1 MDSEIATDLRSQ
13 DRRFSLA
20 KGSSVQ
26 SAAAAIGVAVVY
38 LAGMKVGS
46 ALTSPGQPISTLW
59 PPNALLMAALLVA
72 PRRLWPLFLAIVLP
86 AHILFQLQAGVPLA
100 TSLGWY
106 VGNAGE
112 ALIGAALLRPT
123 DRVRPLLRTVRG
135 GIRFVLYGAL
145 IAPLVTSFWDAAVV
159 VWTGLGSGYWNLFFI
174 RLLSDT
180 AAVLLFV
187 PPIVT
192 GFDGG
197 VRRLLRSQ
205 TRRRIEVGA
214 LMATVLLIWVAV
226 AAVPASPHVL
236 ILEVCAPLSC
246 FLWAAWRFGPFESS
260 VAILAVTLVEIWR
273 STLSRGPFGSGSPAE
288 NALSLQ
294 TYSATIAIPLLL
306 FALSA
311 RERRLVNRKLRRNEE
326 QLTLAMGLSRLASW
340 DLDLASGK
348 IHSFANWLGF
358 RPVPLEKDLPPFLAV
373 VHPEDRDE
381 VARVHEDA
389 VRRRSSYEVECRVY
403 DERGGLHWILL
414 KGQVMTAR
422 AGQAVRLLGVTQDI
436 TERKANQQALVDAE
450 RVAVLARNAARMV
463 IWSVDLRTGEIYT
476 DLALSSLLGFEPGQK
491 RASLDFWLDQIYE
504 PDRNMIASLKER
516 VLGPSASVDDRGEI
530 QIPELEYRMRHADGS
545 LRWILARATIERNP
559 DGSPRRIVGTAMDIT
574 KRKTAELDAEEQRRE
589 LTRMA
594 RVGALGELS
603 AALAHEVSQPL
614 TSILSNAQAARLLL
628 GRESELAEIG
638 RILDDIAAEDRRAG
652 DVIRHLHTLLR
663 KGPSRTQEVELNRV
677 VEEIL
682 RLMRGDLIARNVTV
696 RTHLQEGLRS
706 VPADPVELQ
715 QVLLNLILN
724 ACDAMDG
731 NASDDRILIVT
742 TRQEP
747 SRVVVAVSDVG
758 SGIAPDKMDSLFKP
772 FFTTKSHGIG
782 MGLAICKSIVVGLGG
797 RLWAENNPDRGS
809 TFQFS
814 IPEAETRSPA

>member
-1 MDSEIATDLRSQ
+1 MDPELATNLRTQ

-20 KGSSVQ
+20 KGSSLQ

-86 AHILFQLQAGVPLA
+86 AHVLFQLRAGMPLA

-106 VGNAGE
+106 VGNTGE
-112 ALIGAALLRPT
+112 ALIGAALLRT
-123 DRVRPLLRTVRG
+123 TARGRPLLRTVRG

-145 IAPLVTSFWDAAVV
+145 VAPLVTSFWDAAVV
-159 VWTGLGSGYWNLFFI
+159 VWTGLGSGYWNLFFV

-192 GFDGG
+192 GFDG
-197 VRRLLRSQ
+197 VRRLLRSP

-214 LMATVLLIWVAV
+214 LMATALLISVAV

-236 ILEVCAPLSC
+236 ILQVCAPLSC

-260 VAILAVTLVEIWR
+260 VAVLAVTLVELWR

-311 RERRLVNRKLRRNEE
+311 RERRLVNQKLRRNEE
-326 QLTLAMGLSRLASW
+326 RLTLAMGLSRLSSW

-348 IHSFANWLGF
+348 MHFFANWLGF

-403 DERGGLHWILL
+403 DERGDLHWIHR
-414 KGQVMTAR
+414 KGQVMAAR
-422 AGQAVRLLGVTQDI
+422 AGQAVQMLGVTQDI
-436 TERKANQQALVDAE
+436 TERKANQQALIDAE
-450 RVAVLARNAARMV
+450 RVAALARRAAKMV
-463 IWSVDLRTGEIYT
+463 IWSVDLRTSEIYT
-476 DLALSSLLGFEPGQK
+476 EPALPSLLGFEPGQS
-491 RASLDFWLDQIYE
+491 RAGLDFWLDRIYE
-504 PDRNMIASLKER
+504 PDRNMIAALKEH

-545 LRWILARATIERNP
+545 LRWILAHASIERTRE
-559 DGSPRRIVGTAMDIT
+559 GSSRRIVGTAMDIT

-603 AALAHEVSQPL
+603 AALAHELSQPL

-652 DVIRHLHTLLR
+652 EVIRHLHTLLR
-663 KGPSRTQEVELNRV
+663 KGPSRTQEVELNGV

-682 RLMRGDLIARNVTV
+682 RLMRGDLIVRSVTV
-696 RTHLQEGLRS
+696 RTFLQEGLRS

-724 ACDAMDG
+724 ACDAMNG

-758 SGIAPDKMDSLFKP
+758 SGIAPDKMDFLFKP

-809 TFQFS
+809 TFQFT